1 MISEIKSEVK
11 SELSVRERENV
22 SSTKNKIK
30 KSALDELMEMEERK
44 KEKQNRKD
52 YWLHK
57 GIIVKVMFYQKK

>member
-1 MISEIKSEVK
+1 MK

-52 YWLHK
+52 YWLHE